1 MFTKTKHFIIDMDGT
16 VYLGDTMI
24 PGVDACLQKIGESG
38 RDYYFFSNNSSN
50 SIDLIC
56 DRLAKIGLPATRDKV
71 LLSSYVAAEY
81 LLRAHPGKTVYLRIR
96 FTANERYGIENY
108 QNGGIYILNGK
119 VIDEYY
125 FETGLQARYNTDSPN
140 LDGYEDAPKEL
151 NFFEKIAAF
160 FADLFDHIKAFFGSL
175 FPKV

>member
-1 MFTKTKHFIIDMDGT
+1 MKKALSLILCVIILGALAVPAFAAGAVKRMEAKYELPKAGEVYHDHLYVDTAEPEKYSAYTEGMWYFEGNEVITLLDG
-16 VYLGDTMI
+16 DII
-24 PGVDACLQKIGESG
+24 PA
-38 RDYYFFSNNSSN
+38 
-50 SIDLIC
+50 
-56 DRLAKIGLPATRDKV
+56 
-71 LLSSYVAAEY
+71 
-81 LLRAHPGKTVYLRIR
+81 GKTVYLRIR
-96 FTANERYGIENY
+96 FTANEGYGIENY